1 MEVSTVCVRT
11 VSAAA
16 VLTAA
21 AAVYAGV
28 RRERGLRARLVRES
42 ASSRLMAGCAHR
54 DNDALRVQLE
64 GFRRRIELEVAGRQ
78 VVAEADRVLDE
89 ALAVQ
94 IRQIDPEGGPA

>member
-11 VSAAA
+11 FSAAA

-28 RRERGLRARLVRES
+28 RRERAERARLAREA

-54 DNDALRVQLE
+54 DNEALRNQLE
-64 GFRRRIELEVAGRQ
+64 RFRRRLDVELAGRA

-94 IRQIDPEGGPA
+94 IRQIDPEGGSR

>member
-11 VSAAA
+11 FSAVAVLSAAA
-16 VLTAA
+16 AA
-21 AAVYAGV
+21 FVGV
-28 RRERGLRARLVRES
+28 RRERAVRARLAREA

-54 DNDALRVQLE
+54 DSEALRVQLE
-64 GFRRRIELEVAGRQ
+64 GFRRRMQLEVAGRQ

-94 IRQIDPEGGPA
+94 IRQIDPEGGSR